1 MGSTDSLDTFA
12 TCQDLESITSGSSG
26 WVLTGSSPS
35 PEVELNKENSSS
47 QVTGSSPSLEVG
59 LNIENSSSQ
68 VADRQENLRERESNK
83 QALPTDRKEKVAGGK
98 KDTIDAPKPRFKRK
112 FSSISLSQPICGTEF
127 ELGETTN
134 WKIEYKKQAIEY
146 KKQAQ
151 LAKKMRI
158 RAHRAEE
165 KLQLV
170 RSQLKKIFDIVMK

>member
-68 VADRQENLRERESNK
+68 VADRQENLRERESK
-83 QALPTDRKEKVAGGK
+83 QTLHRDRKEKVAGGK